1 MTTTPLEA
9 GAPAGPASGRG
20 DRLRGLD
27 VLRGLVIVL
36 MVIDHVRWFLSEA
49 RFDPTD
55 PAQTTPALFFTRW
68 ITHFCAPAFMLLAG
82 AGAYLSLGRGRTP
95 RTLSWY
101 LLTRG
106 AWLLL
111 LEVTVARFGWQ
122 FNLDYGYTAA
132 LVFWALG
139 WSMIALAGLIRL
151 PRPAVAA
158 VALAMIAGHNLFD
171 AVEPSAWGAWSW
183 LWTVLHAPGMLT
195 PAPGVDLFVLYP
207 LVPWIG
213 VMAAGYAFA
222 PVLTL
227 PSDRRDPLL
236 RRTGA
241 GLIAA
246 FVLLRA
252 ASVYGD
258 PASWSPQSEWWRT
271 ALSFFNTTKYPASL
285 LFLLMTL
292 GPAIA
297 LLPSLERARGS
308 LAEGIRTIGR
318 VPLFFWLLHV
328 PLIHLIALGFS
339 LARYGE
345 VIPWLVRNPPTPLPD
360 GYGYGLPVIYAVT
373 LAVVLLLYPACA
385 WFAELKRRRRDP
397 WLGYL

>member
-1 MTTTPLEA
+1 
-9 GAPAGPASGRG
+9 
-20 DRLRGLD
+20 
-27 VLRGLVIVL
+27 
-36 MVIDHVRWFLSEA
+36 
-49 RFDPTD
+49 
-55 PAQTTPALFFTRW
+55 
-68 ITHFCAPAFMLLAG
+68 
-82 AGAYLSLGRGRTP
+82 
-95 RTLSWY
+95 
-101 LLTRG
+101 
-106 AWLLL
+106 
-111 LEVTVARFGWQ
+111 
-122 FNLDYGYTAA
+122 